1 MMAIRSTP
9 SRIATALA
17 PLFALALVTSTATP
31 VTAQID
37 LPDVEPYEVGS
48 ALPPIA
54 EGDVVVRMTLQDAI
68 DRALESNLNIQNVR
82 LNPVLQ
88 RFALRQAQTAFNPT
102 FNSNLSYNNSS
113 NPATSQ
119 LDGGQTIVN
128 ERFTLNTSFGQ
139 AIPWYGGRLSM
150 NFNNSRNETNNRFAT
165 FNPSYS
171 SSLNLSLTQPLLAGF
186 AMDNQRASIE
196 TQTIQAEVSDL
207 QVESQI
213 ASITNQVR
221 QRYWSLRAAIEQIEI
236 QRRSL
241 AQAQETLAQ
250 NQVRLQAGQGTD
262 IQVIQAEAQVAS
274 AEQALLNAQVQ
285 WTNAE
290 LGFKQLLMDGASD
303 DLLGQRV
310 IPTDLPSVVDQ
321 DVDIDS
327 AVERALGTRLDL
339 QQSRRQLDASEVNI
353 RVTESNALPQLNLT
367 ASYSL
372 VGVGGDL
379 FERTDLGG
387 DPVLV
392 APGGYQDALNAI
404 AGFDQPTWNLG
415 LNGSYPIGTNPN
427 KLALERAELQLQQQN
442 LQLRTQELNV
452 VTQVTAAGLTVRNTF
467 LQYEAAQRSAEA
479 SEQSLEAELARFQV
493 GVSTNFEV
501 VQAQNQLTSARL
513 QVLQALINHV
523 NAIANFEQVQVVGN

>member
-1 MMAIRSTP
+1 MKAIHTTST
-9 SRIATALA
+9 
-17 PLFALALVTSTATP
+17 LFAGLLAVFSATP
-31 VTAQID
+31 VAAQIE
-37 LPDVEPYEVGS
+37 LPDVEPYEVGT

-54 EGDVVVRMTLQDAI
+54 EGDVVVEMTLQQAI
-68 DRALESNLNIQNVR
+68 DRALLSNLNIQNVR

-88 RFALRQAQTAFNPT
+88 RFALRQARTAFNPT
-102 FNSNLSYNNSS
+102 FSTNLGYNNSS
-113 NPATSQ
+113 NPAVSQ
-119 LDGGQTIVN
+119 LDGGQTITN
-128 ERFTLNTSFGQ
+128 ERITFNTSFGQ
-139 AIPWYGGRLSM
+139 AIPWYGGRLNM

-186 AMDNQRASIE
+186 AMDNQRAAIE
-196 TQTIQAEVSDL
+196 TQAIQAEVSDL
-207 QVESQI
+207 QVEAQV
-213 ASITNQVR
+213 ASITNLVLE
-221 QRYWSLRAAIEQIEI
+221 RYWTLRASIEQIEI
-236 QRRSL
+236 QRQSL
-241 AQAQETLAQ
+241 ELAQETLAQ
-250 NQVRLQAGQGTD
+250 NEVRLQAGQGTD
-262 IQVIQAEAQVAS
+262 VQVIQAEAQVAS
-274 AEQALLNAQVQ
+274 AEQSLLNAEVQ

-290 LGFKQLLMDGASD
+290 LSFKQLLMDGASD
-303 DLLGQRV
+303 PLLGQRIV
-310 IPTDLPSVVDQ
+310 PTQLPNVEDQ

-327 AVERALGTRLDL
+327 AIERALGTRLDL
-339 QQSRRQLDASEVNI
+339 RQTRRQLDVAEVNL
-353 RVTESNALPQLNLT
+353 RVTESNALPQLNLS

-379 FERTDLGG
+379 FERSNLGG

-392 APGGYQDALNAI
+392 APGGFQDALSAI
-404 AGFDQPTWNLG
+404 AGREQPTWNLG

-427 KLALERAELQLQQQN
+427 GLALERAELQLQQQN
-442 LQLRTQELNV
+442 LDLRSQELNI

-467 LQYEAAQRSAEA
+467 LQYEAAQRNADA
-479 SEQSLEAELARFQV
+479 SELSLEAELARFQV